1 MNVTNNFATGSGIT
15 QSGAGKFPNPFF
27 DIASEYVP
35 EEITEIF
42 EWCEFLY
49 MTMTGYKAAVSR
61 LVSYF
66 LTEVVLE
73 GSSDSERQEYNE
85 LLNKDMRILTQLGEI
100 GENFQVYGNVF
111 ITVSFPFTR
120 WFTCPNCRTA
130 IVDEKI
136 DYKYE
141 VKNHTFNGV
150 CPKCNQDVVY
160 QPHDEKILDR
170 KKVKLKPWNPKEIK
184 QRCHPYTDHTEYYWE
199 IPSDIVKHVEDNEHF
214 YIADL
219 PLSVLEAISDGRS
232 NGKKPTFLFN
242 EDAIFHMKEPSLA
255 GVQIKGWGIPP
266 MLPNFKLAYYIQI
279 LRRYDEAIA
288 MDFIMP
294 FRILYPETGGNGR
307 MNDAIVN
314 MNLGDMKAQM
324 ANMIAQ
330 RRKDPTT
337 IHAMPSPIGY
347 QMVGGEGKALA
358 PKETLELASNDLL
371 NSIGIP
377 VELYK
382 GTLTLQSA
390 PVALRLFEQTQ
401 SHMVDGFNELLEW
414 STKKITRY
422 FHWGDMTAGL
432 RSVTLADD
440 LERKA
445 LALQGAAGMDIS
457 KGTAY
462 RPLGFNYL
470 EEQKAILEEQEAIR
484 KLQEQN
490 QAEMESQQAALQG
503 AMEQQQGEEAP
514 QQAGGDQAGAEGSR
528 NPTELQAEAEAKAQE
543 LLFNVPEGMRRGQI
557 ADIRAS
563 NPMLADLV
571 VQEMARIR
579 GDMRSE
585 GGAQMMEQQ
594 KEQARG
600 GQ

>member
-1 MNVTNNFATGSGIT
+1 MNTIDNFTGSGIT

-49 MTMTGYKAAVSR
+49 LTMTGYKAAVSR

-73 GSSDSERQEYNE
+73 GGSEAERQEYKK
-85 LLNKDMRILTQLGEI
+85 LLDKDMRILGQLGEI

-111 ITVSFPFTR
+111 ITMSFPFDR
-120 WFTCPNCRTA
+120 WLTCPQCQTA
-130 IVDEKI
+130 YVDRRV
-136 DYKYE
+136 DYTYE
-141 VKNHTFNGV
+141 VSKHTFSGT
-150 CPKCNQDVVY
+150 CPKCRQHVVFT
-160 QPHDEKILDR
+160 PRDDRVLDR
-170 KKVKLKPWNPKEIK
+170 KRVKLKPWNPKEIK
-184 QRCHPYTDHTEYYWE
+184 QRCHPYTGYTEYYWE
-199 IPSDIVKHVEDNEHF
+199 IPAELIRQVESKEAF
-214 YIADL
+214 YIEDL
-219 PLSVLEAISDGRS
+219 PLEMLEAIHDGRS
-232 NGKKPTFLFN
+232 NDKRATFMFDQ
-242 EDAIFHMKEPSLA
+242 DAIFHMKEPSLA
-255 GVQIKGWGIPP
+255 GVAIKGWGIPP

-288 MDFIMP
+288 MDFIIP
-294 FRILYPETGGNGR
+294 FRILYPETAGNGR
-307 MNDAIVN
+307 ANDAIMNV
-314 MNLGDMKAQM
+314 NLGDMKAQM
-324 ANMIAQ
+324 TKMIAD
-330 RRKDPTT
+330 RRRDPTT
-337 IHAMPSPIGY
+337 IHTMPSPIGY

-358 PKETLELASNDLL
+358 PKESLALANSDLL

-377 VELYK
+377 VELYQ

-401 SHMVDGFNELLEW
+401 SHMVDGFNELLDW
-414 STKKITRY
+414 ATKKITRY
-422 FHWGDMTAGL
+422 FNWGDMQAQL

-457 KGTAY
+457 KSTAY

-470 EEQKAILEEQEAIR
+470 EEQKAIMEEQEAIR
-484 KLQEQN
+484 KLQEKN
-490 QAEMESQQAALQG
+490 QAEMEAQQAALQG
-503 AMEQQQGEEAP
+503 AEEAQQGGP
-514 QQAGGDQAGAEGSR
+514 QQAGGDQAGAPGSQ
-528 NPTELQAEAEAKAQE
+528 NPAELQQEAESKAQE

-571 VQEMARIR
+571 VQEMDRIR
-579 GDMRSE
+579 QDMRSE
-585 GGAQMMEQQ
+585 GGSQMMEQQ